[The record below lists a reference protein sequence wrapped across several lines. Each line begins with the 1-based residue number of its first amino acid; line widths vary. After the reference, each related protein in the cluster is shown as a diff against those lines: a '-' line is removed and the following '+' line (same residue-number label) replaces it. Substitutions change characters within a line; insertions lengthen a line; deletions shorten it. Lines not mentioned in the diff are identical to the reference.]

1 MENTIIYDTNILV
14 HLVRSDRVGER
25 IRDKYSPLIADPR
38 PSIYAVTEG
47 ELRSLA
53 YQWGWGKQKRDQME
67 FLLGYFWQLPIEM
80 LEMFEAYALID
91 SFSEKNGYSMG
102 KNDVWIAA
110 ATHLTGATL
119 ITTDKDFTHLQ
130 PDFLQF
136 DWIDPEFDAKIS

>member
-1 MENTIIYDTNILV
+1 MENTTIYDTNILV

-25 IRDKYSPLIADPR
+25 IKAKYSPLIVDPR
-38 PSIYAVTEG
+38 PSICAVTEG

-53 YQWGWGKQKRDQME
+53 YQWGWGRQKRDQME
-67 FLLGYFWQLPIEM
+67 FLLGYFWQLPFEM
-80 LEMFEAYALID
+80 PEMFEAYALID

-110 ATHLTGATL
+110 ATHLTGGTL